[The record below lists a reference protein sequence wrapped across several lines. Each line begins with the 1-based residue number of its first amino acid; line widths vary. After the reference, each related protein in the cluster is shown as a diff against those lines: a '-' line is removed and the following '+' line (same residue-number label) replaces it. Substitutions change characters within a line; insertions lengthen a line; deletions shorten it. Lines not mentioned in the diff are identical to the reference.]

1 MNSSIKKVFLTNLQM
16 YQENICPEVFFE
28 EVSGWSLA
36 GLLTMRLRGKYFS
49 CECCITST
57 QTWAK
62 YCKKILEI
70 NEKNG
75 VFVKCFTGDFLQ
87 ISSRI
92 AKISILGGRL
102 GTSL

>member
-1 MNSSIKKVFLTNLQM
+1 M
-16 YQENICPEVFFE
+16 
-28 EVSGWSLA
+28 
-36 GLLTMRLRGKYFS
+36 
-49 CECCITST
+49 